1 MWEKTLI
8 RLAALYWACGV
19 VSLLLAGKMFR
30 ELIRR
35 KVLDGK
41 GTPQE
46 NGLRLS
52 RNYSG
57 AGRFSARIRFH
68 GRD

>member
-19 VSLLLAGKMFR
+19 ASLLLAGTMFKEFVQR
-30 ELIRR
+30 KKFVGKATPLENRR
-35 KVLDGK
+35 
-41 GTPQE
+41 P
-46 NGLRLS
+46 LS
-52 RNYSG
+52 RNHSG
-57 AGRFSARIRFH
+57 AGRFSAMIGLQ